1 MTVKKIW
8 MSADTA
14 GKSRYGLR
22 VLGSVLGIAA
32 LVLAITGGG
41 AVLAL
46 NFAEESRKLISVIL
60 CFGATA
66 LAVILAVKL
75 GRRSVQ
81 DATVFFLT
89 EDDRLYAVDARAMS
103 VYGYGIPGYISGT
116 IETQKYLE
124 ELACKLRV
132 PSRADEIIKVES
144 LRESRHYYTI
154 RCRVLRSGRQS
165 FLHYCFLVKGYEDE
179 EQLIRELERRKNWRS
194 SLEAADSRYP
204 LYILL
209 SAAAFVLLTAL
220 CLLSHPAFGILP
232 QDIYFP
238 CLGADFIAIACMV
251 CFLVAFRRGE

>member
-89 EDDRLYAVDARAMS
+89 EDDRLYAVDARNMAN
-103 VYGYGIPGYISGT
+103 YGCGIPGYISGT

-132 PSRADEIIKVES
+132 PPEADEIIKVES

-154 RCRVLRSGRQS
+154 RCRVRRPGRRS
-165 FLHYCFLVKGYEDE
+165 FLHNYFLVKGYEDE

-194 SLEAADSRYP
+194 SLEASDSRYP
-204 LYILL
+204 LCILL
-209 SAAAFVLLTAL
+209 SAAAFVLLTVL